1 MISTLHHMNSLFRFT
16 ALNLIGIVL
25 LVITL
30 CVIFPFFLV
39 IVTVGTASAG
49 ACALRSVG

>member
-1 MISTLHHMNSLFRFT
+1 MISTLHHINSFLRLT
-16 ALNLIGIVL
+16 ALNLIGIIL

-30 CVIFPFFLV
+30 CVVFPFFLV

-49 ACALRSVG
+49 ACAL